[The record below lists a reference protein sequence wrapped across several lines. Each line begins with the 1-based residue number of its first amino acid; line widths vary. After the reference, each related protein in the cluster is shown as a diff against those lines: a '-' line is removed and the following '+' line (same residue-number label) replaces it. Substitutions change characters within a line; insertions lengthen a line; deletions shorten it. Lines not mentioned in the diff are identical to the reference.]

1 VTIDVDFEMMMVG
14 LTLVNVNKV
23 FVSLTVTR
31 CGVTVRVGLTVVDL
45 GLLRKYQG
53 LLREDNLLT
62 VRLLLIEVG
71 SPCLCL

>member
-1 VTIDVDFEMMMVG
+1 MTIDVDFEMMMVG

-45 GLLRKYQG
+45 GLLRKYKDFCVRIIC
-53 LLREDNLLT
+53 LRF
-62 VRLLLIEVG
+62 G
-71 SPCLCL
+71 YC